1 MSEACID
8 CLTRARLLQALASRL
23 ERLAD
28 RTERPVRGLLALPN
42 DDLLVVARVDESER
56 AAARRAARAAAS
68 EDARRSLDGAAVCIH
83 SERYPPRLRELPDPP
98 HALFHTGPLDRLERL
113 SSGSPVAV
121 VGSRKASDQ
130 GLEAAYQLGRGLA
143 AADLTVVSGMAFGID
158 AACHRG
164 ALAGGG
170 AAIAVLAS
178 GPDRASPAAN
188 RALHSQLRS
197 VATVVS
203 EMPWGARPWRWLFPA
218 RNRIMAALGHM
229 TIVVEA
235 AAQSGSLIT
244 ATFAEDLG
252 RTVGAMPGAPGARL
266 TGGNN
271 GLLRD
276 GCAVIRDVR
285 DVLDELYG
293 VGMGEERQAETA
305 RRPIAGDP
313 VLLSLLDAVEIGV
326 PLEQIGERL
335 DLDARQLRIAL
346 GRLERT
352 GLVRRAGLHG
362 YVATTTG

>member
-1 MSEACID
+1 M
-8 CLTRARLLQALASRL
+8 
-23 ERLAD
+23 
-28 RTERPVRGLLALPN
+28 
-42 DDLLVVARVDESER
+42 
-56 AAARRAARAAAS
+56 
-68 EDARRSLDGAAVCIH
+68 AV
-83 SERYPPRLRELPDPP
+83 
-98 HALFHTGPLDRLERL
+98 
-113 SSGSPVAV
+113 
-121 VGSRKASDQ
+121 
-130 GLEAAYQLGRGLA
+130 
-143 AADLTVVSGMAFGID
+143 GID

-188 RALHSQLRS
+188 RALHNELRA

-218 RNRIMAALGHM
+218 RNRIMAALGQM

-276 GCAVIRDVR
+276 GCAVIRDTR

-293 VGMGEERQAETA
+293 VGIGTELQAEGA
-305 RRPIAGDP
+305 RRPIADDP
-313 VLLSLLDAVEIGV
+313 LLLALLDAVEAGTSLERIGQR
-326 PLEQIGERL
+326 LE
-335 DLDARQLRIAL
+335 LDARQLRIAL
-346 GRLERT
+346 GRLERN
-352 GLVRRAGLHG
+352 GLVRRAGLDG
-362 YVATTTG
+362 YVATTIG